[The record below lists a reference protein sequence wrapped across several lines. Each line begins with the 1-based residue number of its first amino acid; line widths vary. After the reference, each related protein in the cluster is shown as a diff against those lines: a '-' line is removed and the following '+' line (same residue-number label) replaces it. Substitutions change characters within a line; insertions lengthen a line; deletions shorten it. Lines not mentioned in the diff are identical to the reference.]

1 MGVRSRRAVVVAA
14 GLALFIGSCAV
25 AGLLLSERGVITE
38 ATAAGEVVAVDIE
51 VPMSAAEKK
60 KADPKACHGCSIGKH
75 HIPPYTDEMFREAM
89 AAYAK
94 LPHWQESEGLDTLL
108 FYGDE
113 TLEKLEEHGTEPLSP
128 EHLAF
133 LRRELSRTHAEVH
146 IRVVDEYGEVRVEYG
161 PERVPLKVKEHL
173 QAKENG
179 NLYAMEFNG
188 TVARTG
194 LYHLWSRY

>member
-1 MGVRSRRAVVVAA
+1 MGARRRRIYIAA
-14 GLALFIGSCAV
+14 LGAALFVGSCAV
-25 AGLLLSERGVITE
+25 VQLLVSRGAI
-38 ATAAGEVVAVDIE
+38 APADAHDAVVGVDIE
-51 VPMSAAEKK
+51 VPEVPGKK
-60 KADPKACHGCSIGKH
+60 DPKKACHGCSIGKH
-75 HIPPYTDEMFREAM
+75 HIPPYTDEVFREAM
-89 AAYAK
+89 DGYAK
-94 LPHWQESEGLDTLL
+94 EPYWQQSDGIDTLL

-113 TLEKLEEHGTEPLSP
+113 TLEKLEQFGTEPLSP

-133 LRRELSRTHAEVH
+133 LRRELSRTHAVVH
-146 IRVVDEYGEVRVEYG
+146 IRVVDERGEVRVEYG

-173 QAKENG
+173 EAKDNG